1 MQAITLH
8 RKPNAPDEWSSAMRM
23 TILNGE
29 PDAASPFQAYLEAL
43 SNRLVRLG
51 HAVTKL
57 DLAALELKGCTGC
70 FNCWVKTP
78 GECSKHDDSAT
89 VCRAAMDADLL
100 LLASPMTMG
109 FTTALLKRAADQMV
123 PLIHPY
129 FVVEGGEI
137 HHLARYAHYPVF
149 ALLLGAGPD
158 SDAEDVEI
166 TRTMWARMARNM
178 KSRLAWSAI
187 ADRAAEEVADE
198 LALVA

>member
-1 MQAITLH
+1 
-8 RKPNAPDEWSSAMRM
+8 
-23 TILNGE
+23 
-29 PDAASPFQAYLEAL
+29 
-43 SNRLVRLG
+43 
-51 HAVTKL
+51 
-57 DLAALELKGCTGC
+57 
-70 FNCWVKTP
+70 
-78 GECSKHDDSAT
+78 
-89 VCRAAMDADLL
+89 MDADLL

>member
-1 MQAITLH
+1 
-8 RKPNAPDEWSSAMRM
+8 MRI

-29 PDAASPFQAYLEAL
+29 PNAASPFDAYLETL
-43 SNRLVRLG
+43 TNRLAMSG

-57 DLAALELKGCTGC
+57 DLGTLDLKGCTGC
-70 FNCWVKTP
+70 WNCWVKTP
-78 GECSKHDDSAT
+78 GDCAKQDDSAI
-89 VCRAAMDADLL
+89 VCRAALNADLL

-137 HHLARYAHYPVF
+137 HHRARYAHYPVF
-149 ALLLGAGPD
+149 ALLLGADAD

-166 TRTMWARMARNM
+166 TRTMWGRMARNM
-178 KSRLAWSAI
+178 KSRLAWCAV
-187 ADRAAEEVADE
+187 AERTAEEVADE
-198 LALVA
+198 LARVA

>member
-1 MQAITLH
+1 
-8 RKPNAPDEWSSAMRM
+8 MRI

-29 PDAASPFQAYLEAL
+29 PDAASPFNAYLETL
-43 SNRLVRLG
+43 SSRLAASG

-57 DLAALELKGCTGC
+57 DLRALELKGCTGC

-78 GECSKHDDSAT
+78 GECAKQDDSAA
-89 VCRAAMDADLL
+89 VCRASLEADLL

-129 FVVEGGEI
+129 FVVEGGEM
-137 HHLARYAHYPVF
+137 HHRARYAHYPVF

-158 SDAEDVEI
+158 SDVEDVEI
-166 TRTMWARMARNM
+166 TRKMWARMARNM
-178 KSRLAWSAI
+178 KSRLAWTAV
-187 ADRAAEEVADE
+187 AERTAEEVADE